1 MYMNVDDD
9 DEVFIISN
17 RTRERSGLT
26 HFLKYHHSSSSYSCV
41 CSGRDVLPPNASNTK
56 VCREDDDEEE

>member
-1 MYMNVDDD
+1 MNVDDD

-26 HFLKYHHSSSSYSCV
+26 RFLKYHHSSSSYSCV
-41 CSGRDVLPPNASNTK
+41 CSGRDVFPPNASKKDTK
-56 VCREDDDEEE
+56 VCREDDDEE

>member
-1 MYMNVDDD
+1 MNVDDD

-26 HFLKYHHSSSSYSCV
+26 RFLKYHHSSSSSYSCV

-56 VCREDDDEEE
+56 VCREDEEE